1 MIFRFSIFL
10 DENLDFAQLELR
22 CKTQFRL
29 MHHSLLVLFT
39 KLNDSAF
46 DLLPAFDVVSFF
58 TEKKKGQKIMK
69 HKLVKKV
76 TTL

>member
-1 MIFRFSIFL
+1 
-10 DENLDFAQLELR
+10 
-22 CKTQFRL
+22 

-58 TEKKKGQKIMK
+58 TEKKGEQKLIVLK
-69 HKLVKKV
+69 TFLAKLNNNMTFMTSEANIK
-76 TTL
+76 